1 MELILPEPLI
11 HIFLISLFVIKI
23 ITSIHVLVVKKRL
36 MERVLF
42 ISMIWIFPMLGIV
55 GYYAFAYVF
64 HKEEKR
70 KPLLVDTFQD

>member
-1 MELILPEPLI
+1 
-11 HIFLISLFVIKI
+11 VIKI

>member
-1 MELILPEPLI
+1 MEILLPEPLI
-11 HIFLISLFVIKI
+11 HIFLLSLFGLNI
-23 ITSIHVLVVKKRL
+23 ISSFQILIVQKRL

>member
-64 HKEEKR
+64 HKEEKEN
-70 KPLLVDTFQD
+70 LY